1 MATACEITNTSPT
14 APSAPSSPPR
24 PLHLDDAPVR
34 TDHSLNMKQD
44 LYREWRV
51 LPVSCLTS
59 IATVIG
65 SGILALPVTLY
76 NTAIPVFLILFT
88 VTLLAQIAVIYAV
101 VELLQRARDHS
112 HTVQNTTDFLEEP
125 HSPTP
130 SSESDTPSSPQYD
143 SIPDTPKPADISLFT
158 LAHLYLSSPFL
169 RYLYYVT
176 TILCFISML
185 VSYGLAGPQ
194 AVWQLLTAGPSQSH
208 PPHALFAGYWAVG
221 TGAVIFFVDYLLGV
235 FGSFTVLKGV
245 LFVGVVVI
253 VAALPPSARVSQLST
268 LLSDFSGWG
277 HAATPFLMS
286 CVALGGLANT
296 MPVTYRLLPQKPS
309 ARQVKRYR
317 LSIVLAAVFCY
328 LLNIGWVIAV
338 LQVVRR
344 KDLTGGPSLTNAY
357 LKGQISTVPLIDALH
372 FGHAVTGGVLR
383 AIETIVELFIL
394 VSTGVSF
401 FVMAAG
407 MKSFVDGGLHVLQHG
422 TGMDRGWKKLVPIVV
437 AYTLTFGSVV
447 TIILA
452 NPNGFIAVLTRFS
465 SFALNLQGALL
476 VFIML
481 LTARTMRKGLT
492 TVEDGSAS
500 GHTSSGSSIPA
511 EMSAGFSG
519 SLIVFGILF
528 FGTACLIAAVG
539 PFLGINL
546 SARE

>member
-1 MATACEITNTSPT
+1 MTAAPEITPASPT
-14 APSAPSSPPR
+14 APPAPSSPPR
-24 PLHLDDAPVR
+24 PHHLNDAP
-34 TDHSLNMKQD
+34 TQADDTLNMKQHI
-44 LYREWRV
+44 YREWRV

-88 VTLLAQIAVIYAV
+88 VTLFAQIAVIYAV
-101 VELLQRARDHS
+101 VELLQRAREDS
-112 HTVQNTTDFLEEP
+112 HTLHNTAHFLQQP
-125 HSPTP
+125 QSPKST
-130 SSESDTPSSPQYD
+130 SESDTPSSPQYD
-143 SIPDTPKPADISLFT
+143 SIPDTPKPKEISLFT

-194 AVWQLLTAGPSQSH
+194 AVWQLMTAGPSQSH

-221 TGAVIFFVDYLLGV
+221 SGAVIFFVDYLLGV

-245 LFVGVVVI
+245 LFVGVVAI
-253 VAALPPSARVSQLST
+253 VAALPSGARVSQLST

-277 HAATPFLMS
+277 HSATPFLMS

-296 MPVTYRLLPQKPS
+296 IPVTYKLLPEKPS
-309 ARQVKRYR
+309 ATEVKRYR
-317 LSIVLAAVFCY
+317 FSIILAAVFCY
-328 LLNIGWVIAV
+328 LLNVGWVIAV
-338 LQVVRR
+338 LQVVPR

-372 FGHAVTGGVLR
+372 FGHAVRGAVLR

-401 FVMAAG
+401 FVIAAG

-422 TGMDRGWKKLVPIVV
+422 AGMDRGWKKVVPTVI
-437 AYTLTFGSVV
+437 AYTLAFGSVIS
-447 TIILA
+447 IILA

-500 GHTSSGSSIPA
+500 GHTSSASSIPA

-519 SLIVFGILF
+519 TLIVFGILF
-528 FGTACLIAAVG
+528 FGAACLIAAVG
-539 PFLGINL
+539 PFLGISL